1 MRRSS
6 MLLRLTAVTALAAC
20 SGASPVEVRSNG
32 TEFPVTA
39 TWSAAAAPVSPST
52 VNGALTIAQRL
63 GSRMDA
69 SFTLTGV
76 PAKSYQWRIFRGDC
90 ATKLAAKTSTSA
102 TGLVIFATVQS
113 YPDIKADASGKG
125 SAISTIAGTLDS
137 LTAYSV
143 RVRLSQTSTNWDG
156 TNPVS
161 CGNLQRSAGS

>member
-1 MRRSS
+1 MQRSS
-6 MLLRLTAVTALAAC
+6 MLLLLAAMTGLVAC
-20 SGASPVEVRSNG
+20 SDANPAEVRSNG

-39 TWSAAAAPVSPST
+39 SWSAAAAPVATST
-52 VNGALTIAQRL
+52 VGGALAVAQHL

-69 SFTLTGV
+69 SFALTGA

-90 ATKLAAKTSTSA
+90 ATNVAAKLSTSA

-113 YPDIKADASGKG
+113 YPDIKADASGHG
-125 SAISTIAGTLDS
+125 SAMSTIAGTLDS

-156 TNPVS
+156 TNPIS
-161 CGNLQRSAGS
+161 CGNLQRTTGS